1 MDCADA
7 KLRMEPC
14 ASGALVPEELALFEE
29 HIAACEGCRLEL
41 ELVRAMGE
49 GKAGEAGAPKSDDW
63 TLDRIFGAEASK
75 NPPAASPGSEPLPIA
90 AITPGGDAP
99 VEPAPAATSAADAPE
114 AATIFETT
122 PSATPPE
129 APEPVAPSASFEPA
143 PTTAEL
149 IPAAP
154 ATPHD
159 EPASSDLFD
168 DPNPVTA
175 ISDEVL
181 AAASAAAA
189 ALGPAPKAERAAS
202 MPSTPPPAAPPKEEP
217 ADENSWDFEPAD
229 AKPEGSLPKGSLFF
243 AEETLA
249 RQGAV
254 KKGKNTVKRIVLW
267 GGGAVVGIALLAV
280 SLWVGFFG
288 PGGFDLTRQAP
299 ATKSA
304 PQEPTTPVAAP
315 ESLIAPAPD
324 GSVTGSPAA
333 TTQEVVTQ
341 PADEAVA
348 PTPNAAVIGAR
359 ALSGS
364 GVPPIPPSTRSGSQP
379 VAPRSTTGAPAA
391 TSSGKS
397 DPKGAK
403 AGTAAT
409 AGSTGSPKSGASLSP
424 SSTPKPSAGSTSPPT
439 ETTRPAPQPLDP
451 EQLEL
456 LAPPPVSTTPEQS
469 VPFAGGT
476 KGATG
481 SNAPVRSSPAPQ
493 LSTAP
498 APAESAPA
506 TPPADAVQRP
516 IDRLHLAT
524 VAAEQGSDLVALR
537 KLRDTWKGLVRTSVG
552 PDRMRAKRE
561 LGDCLWAIQS
571 LTGRTAD
578 KREALAAYREYLL
591 NAPAGGAD
599 PRTVARM
606 RQLEDALAE
615 SK

>member
-29 HIAACEGCRLEL
+29 HIATCEGCRLEL

-49 GKAGEAGAPKSDDW
+49 GKSGETGASKGDDW

-75 NPPAASPGSEPLPIA
+75 NPPAASPESDPLPIA
-90 AITPGGDAP
+90 PITAGGDAP
-99 VEPAPAATSAADAPE
+99 VEPAPAEPPAADASE

-129 APEPVAPSASFEPA
+129 APEPSVATAAFEPA
-143 PTTAEL
+143 PTSAEL

-154 ATPHD
+154 ATARD

-181 AAASAAAA
+181 AAAAAAAA
-189 ALGPAPKAERAAS
+189 ALAPAPKAERAP
-202 MPSTPPPAAPPKEEP
+202 MPSTTQAVAPPK
-217 ADENSWDFEPAD
+217 ADPSPENSWDFEPAD

-254 KKGKNTVKRIVLW
+254 QKGKNTVKRIVLW
-267 GGGAVVGIALLAV
+267 GGGAVVGIALLVV
-280 SLWVGFFG
+280 SLWVGLFSRQ
-288 PGGFDLTRQAP
+288 GGSDVTRQAP
-299 ATKSA
+299 VTRSA
-304 PQEPTTPVAAP
+304 PEQPTTPVAAP
-315 ESLIAPAPD
+315 ESLVAPAPD
-324 GSVTGSPAA
+324 GSAAGSPAA

-348 PTPNAAVIGAR
+348 PSPAAAVIGAR

-391 TSSGKS
+391 TSSGKG

-403 AGTAAT
+403 AGTPAT
-409 AGSTGSPKSGASLSP
+409 AGSAASPKSGAAP
-424 SSTPKPSAGSTSPPT
+424 SSTPKTSAASTPPT
-439 ETTRPAPQPLDP
+439 EGTRPAPQPLDP

-476 KGATG
+476 KGASGTA
-481 SNAPVRSSPAPQ
+481 SAPARSTPAPQ

-506 TPPADAVQRP
+506 PPADAVQRP